1 VSTDN
6 APSEH
11 LPWVAC
17 AQKINPMER
26 MYAGNDVLHHLD
38 INVPSRAHAF
48 HLKTDQLLVAPLG
61 RKDSKQDE
69 RNKKKKG

>member
-1 VSTDN
+1 
-6 APSEH
+6 
-11 LPWVAC
+11 
-17 AQKINPMER
+17 MER

-38 INVPSRAHAF
+38 INDPSRAHAF